1 VARRAALELARS
13 SHPEAVVAVT
23 ALTTLLALV
32 AGRGAGSL
40 LVLSATLTGQL
51 FVGWSNDLLDS
62 DLDRR
67 QGRSDKPVAAGRIE
81 PPQVRAAAAA
91 ALALCIPLSFANGA
105 AAGLVHLA
113 AVAGATAYNLGLKF
127 GPASPL
133 PFAISFGLLPSFVT
147 LGLPGQQLAPAW
159 ATAAAA
165 LLGVGGHLTQTLPD
179 IARDRAQGRK
189 GIPHRLGPTLS
200 AITAAGSMLAAAVLV
215 ALGPARRRNR
225 SRQLC
230 GRRGQPQRLSRSLPR
245 SAFPPPPACG
255 RVLPDFAGERG

>member
-1 VARRAALELARS
+1 
-13 SHPEAVVAVT
+13 
-23 ALTTLLALV
+23 
-32 AGRGAGSL
+32 

-215 ALGPARRRNR
+215 ALGPARP
-225 SRQLC
+225 SAAGVIGLLAC
-230 GRRGQPQRLSRSLPR
+230 IAATLGVLGAALSGRPLAAFRLTLVAAGIVLASFVAGGGSLRG
-245 SAFPPPPACG
+245 
-255 RVLPDFAGERG
+255 